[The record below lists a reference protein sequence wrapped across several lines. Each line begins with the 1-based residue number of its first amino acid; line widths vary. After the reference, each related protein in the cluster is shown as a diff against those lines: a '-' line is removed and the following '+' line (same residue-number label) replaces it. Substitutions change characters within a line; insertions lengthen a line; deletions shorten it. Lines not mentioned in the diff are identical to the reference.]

1 MEVATAASLK
11 ALSKEALI
19 EANKLQSESGD
30 NLDAAK
36 HFEVASKFLGIM
48 AELEM
53 AGIEHTDAAMITML
67 IGLRERSW

>member
-1 MEVATAASLK
+1 MEVATCASLK
-11 ALSKEALI
+11 ALSKEALA
-19 EANKLQSESGD
+19 EAASLQNEADD
-30 NLDAAK
+30 NLDTAK